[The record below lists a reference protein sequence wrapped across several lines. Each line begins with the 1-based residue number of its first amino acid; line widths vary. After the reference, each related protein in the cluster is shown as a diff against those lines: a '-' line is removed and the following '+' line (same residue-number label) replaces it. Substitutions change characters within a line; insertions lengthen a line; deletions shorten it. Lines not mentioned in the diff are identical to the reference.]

1 MEGEET
7 RYFAVKQNGRRLL
20 DKAFLCDD
28 TFKKYRYKKYLECNR
43 NSLYRIILM
52 ILCQGLQIL
61 MLEKAEHPDG
71 SRYNIFN

>member
-28 TFKKYRYKKYLECNR
+28 TFKKYRYESIWNVIETHCT
-43 NSLYRIILM
+43 
-52 ILCQGLQIL
+52 
-61 MLEKAEHPDG
+61 E
-71 SRYNIFN
+71 